1 MIYLQDNPLL
11 KQPLKPKHIKSRL
24 LGHWGSSPGLAFI
37 YIHLNRPIKKYDLN
51 TIFMAGPD
59 MERQVSWGQSA
70 LKGLTLKFT
79 RTRAKTKKACVHSP
93 SSSRSQGHWSHCTPE
108 TAGSI
113 HEGSEFSYVLSHACG
128 AALDNPDLIVTAVVG
143 DGESETGPIATSW
156 HTSKFLNPI
165 RDCAFLPILHL
176 NGH

>member
-37 YIHLNRPIKKYDLN
+37 YIHLNRLIKKYDLN

-70 LKGLTLKFT
+70 LKGLTLKVPGQERRRRRHACILQAVLVPRGIGATVRRKRQVRFT
-79 RTRAKTKKACVHSP
+79 RAASSATCSHTHAVLHS
-93 SSSRSQGHWSHCTPE
+93 T
-108 TAGSI
+108 
-113 HEGSEFSYVLSHACG
+113 
-128 AALDNPDLIVTAVVG
+128 
-143 DGESETGPIATSW
+143 
-156 HTSKFLNPI
+156 I
-165 RDCAFLPILHL
+165 RT
-176 NGH
+176 